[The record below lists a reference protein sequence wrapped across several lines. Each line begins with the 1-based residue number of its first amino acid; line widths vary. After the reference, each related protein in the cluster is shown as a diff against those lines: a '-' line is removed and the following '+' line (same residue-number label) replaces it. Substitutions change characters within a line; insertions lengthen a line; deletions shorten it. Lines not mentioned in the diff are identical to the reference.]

1 MYTIDVPS
9 EPNIPIDPQTTE
21 SMELPMP
28 SDPFGAQVTHLIA
41 DQSAWTPPTPKS
53 TSREI
58 GDRIVK
64 LFTTAQARLELKRAY
79 RIHPFGRKPAHPKG
93 GFL

>member
-9 EPNIPIDPQTTE
+9 EPNVPIDPASTE
-21 SMELPMP
+21 SLELPMP
-28 SDPFGAQVTHLIA
+28 SNPFGAQAVQLLDDANQTT
-41 DQSAWTPPTPKS
+41 WTPLGPK
-53 TSREI
+53 TLTQQI

-79 RIHPFGRKPAHPKG
+79 RESQKRSRHYENLRA
-93 GFL
+93 

>member
-9 EPNIPIDPQTTE
+9 EPNVPIDPDSTE

-28 SDPFGAQVTHLIA
+28 SNPFGAQAVQLMANQPT
-41 DQSAWTPPTPKS
+41 WTPPSPKS
-53 TSREI
+53 MTQEI

-64 LFTTAQARLELKRAY
+64 LFTTAQARRELKRAY
-79 RIHPFGRKPAHPKG
+79 HAYPKRSHYEN
-93 GFL
+93 LRA